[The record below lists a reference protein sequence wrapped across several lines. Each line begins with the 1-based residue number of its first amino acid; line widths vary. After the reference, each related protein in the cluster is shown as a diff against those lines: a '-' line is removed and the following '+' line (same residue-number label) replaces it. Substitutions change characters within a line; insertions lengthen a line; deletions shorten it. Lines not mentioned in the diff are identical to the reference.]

1 MGEKPSAESVRV
13 PWQPD
18 FIFSEQRSGWAVAR
32 PRDHNFPRIGD
43 FRKYWWCSVFPTSV
57 NRDSLPFRRDFT
69 TDV

>member
-32 PRDHNFPRIGD
+32 PRDHNLAIFANTGGVLFSPPR
-43 FRKYWWCSVFPTSV
+43 
-57 NRDSLPFRRDFT
+57 
-69 TDV
+69 